1 MGRSMWWTKNTK
13 PKPLLEIDE
22 EQGDINAA
30 QKIRNICSFASDSA
44 ESVASY
50 IDRFEDKYKKYQQTR
65 YESAKQRALETS
77 LKMHDP
83 DLRDSSLRDVIGLC
97 LKANDLRTATVL
109 MSAIQSKSVKATV
122 LKEHPDL
129 SSG

>member
-1 MGRSMWWTKNTK
+1 MWWTKNTK

-30 QKIRNICSFASDSA
+30 QKVRNICSFASDSA
-44 ESVASY
+44 EFVASY

-83 DLRDSSLRDVIGLC
+83 DLRELFAARCHRTVPKSKRFEDCNGIDVC
-97 LKANDLRTATVL
+97 
-109 MSAIQSKSVKATV
+109 
-122 LKEHPDL
+122 HPK
-129 SSG
+129 

>member
-1 MGRSMWWTKNTK
+1 MWRVKNTR
-13 PKPLLEIDE
+13 PKAVFETDDGR
-22 EQGDINAA
+22 QGDIDAA
-30 QKIRNICSFASDSA
+30 RKIRDICSFASDSA
-44 ESVASY
+44 ESVASHV
-50 IDRFEDKYKKYQQTR
+50 DRFEDKYKKYQQTR
-65 YESAKQRALETS
+65 YESAKQRALKTS

-97 LKANDLRTATVL
+97 LKANDLRTAAVL

-129 SSG
+129 SARL